1 MQRYIPANNVST
13 IICNGSSHRRGVAYD
28 NELIVD
34 MQRENLADYVRRM
47 RVQEKKFSLTDVERN
62 SGGEIDA
69 SYVNRIENGLVTN
82 VTPDKLRALA
92 KGLQVFEDEIFA
104 VARGKSITDDP
115 TYDEQRLLSFFR
127 MLPTEWQDELLAH
140 AELTSKRHGQP
151 SAIPTPATT
160 PHHRAR
166 RKPVHAADYTPDRL
180 KKKDNDE
187 GKNRQA
193 K

>member
-1 MQRYIPANNVST
+1 MST
-13 IICNGSSHRRGVAYD
+13 IICNDLSHRCGVAYD
-28 NELIVD
+28 NELVVD

-62 SGGEIDA
+62 SGGDIDA

-104 VARGKSITDDP
+104 VARGKSIIDDP
-115 TYDEQRLLSFFR
+115 TYDEQRLLGFFR
-127 MLPTEWQDELLAH
+127 TLSTEWKDELLAY
-140 AELTSKRHGQP
+140 AELTSKRHGQTSTVP
-151 SAIPTPATT
+151 ASATT
-160 PHHRAR
+160 PPRRAR
-166 RKPVHAADYTPDRL
+166 RKPAHAADYTPNRL